1 MRRRV
6 QHPLFAF
13 PLNVSGSEQTVR
25 FLPNKIVWFH
35 LRGSKFWTSEGWT
48 IEDEQWQ
55 EIGGGYEAVKFR
67 FLLFL

>member
-1 MRRRV
+1 MMQFQSPAISPGEHRCETTYLFSQDRRV
-6 QHPLFAF
+6 
-13 PLNVSGSEQTVR
+13 G
-25 FLPNKIVWFH
+25 FL
-35 LRGSKFWTSEGWT
+35 EGWT